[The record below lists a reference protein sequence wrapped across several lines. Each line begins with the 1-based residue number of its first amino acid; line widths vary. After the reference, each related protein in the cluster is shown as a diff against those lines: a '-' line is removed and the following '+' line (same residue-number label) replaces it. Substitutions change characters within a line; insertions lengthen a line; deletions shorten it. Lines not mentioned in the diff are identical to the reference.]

1 MEEHS
6 KKRSRSEES
15 DNDKLT
21 IICSKADLIKGDEKK
36 SWMIILQSFVKEND
50 ELKSKLDTLWKDFE
64 KYQTHTKQMIKNPVS
79 I

>member
-1 MEEHS
+1 MEEDHS
-6 KKRSRSEES
+6 KKRLRSEES
-15 DNDKLT
+15 DNKLT
-21 IICSKADLIKGDEKK
+21 IICSKDDLIKGDEKK

-50 ELKSKLDTLWKDFE
+50 ELTSKLDILRKDFE